1 MTDEETVFSAH
12 EVLLSTMLQNPG
24 LRDEVENLSPDL
36 FTNSIDREVFIDWL
50 NKPLQDSEN
59 STSTD
64 FILERREYLFSRRA
78 PNLELTE
85 VKKRARDLIK
95 HILRERLI
103 QRQHAV
109 TQEVAAA
116 EVTHGIGEVQK
127 VAHDAWL
134 GHLPEDATVDLAETV
149 IEELE
154 LGLSLHRQEDLA
166 EDAD

>member
-1 MTDEETVFSAH
+1 M
-12 EVLLSTMLQNPG
+12 
-24 LRDEVENLSPDL
+24 
-36 FTNSIDREVFIDWL
+36 
-50 NKPLQDSEN
+50 
-59 STSTD
+59 
-64 FILERREYLFSRRA
+64 
-78 PNLELTE
+78 
-85 VKKRARDLIK
+85 
-95 HILRERLI
+95 RERLI

-134 GHLPEDATVDLAETV
+134 GHLPEDERVDLAETV

-166 EDAD
+166 DDAD